1 MSTLAQ
7 VQADTLDDSVRRIVV
22 AEQFAEDWQM
32 VAENDYETYIFMTE
46 LAKDLTV
53 ADLSDYLRND
63 WERLIEQVAE
73 VVEERVSPIAALF
86 ISEQLQNPGSL
97 PFDIIARRIKS

>member
-1 MSTLAQ
+1 METLAQ
-7 VQADTLDDSVRRIVV
+7 VQADTLDESVRRIVV

-46 LAKDLTV
+46 LGKELDTV
-53 ADLSDYLRND
+53 ALSDRLRND
-63 WERLIEQVAE
+63 WETLIEQVTE
-73 VVEERVSPIAALF
+73 VVETHISPTAALF
-86 ISEQLQNPGSL
+86 IAEQLQNPGSL